1 MDHFLHHKTVYFDA
15 MQFVFSWA
23 GSLMIEFLEDF
34 SDPKPDNLSNFGHN
48 ERVIIFMMVSFL
60 VHATHWRLG
69 H

>member
-34 SDPKPDNLSNFGHN
+34 SDPKPDNLSNI
-48 ERVIIFMMVSFL
+48 R
-60 VHATHWRLG
+60 AQ
-69 H
+69 